1 MLDSSSSG
9 SKFMVL
15 HMGTKDEHLGN
26 QLGIHGLFMF

>member
-9 SKFMVL
+9 LNFMVL

-26 QLGIHGLFMF
+26 QLMIHGLFMF